1 MKSRIELSSS
11 IVVVIIILT
20 TLKKMVVGNHE
31 WLEGS
36 YPMIAPIAATT
47 I

>member
-1 MKSRIELSSS
+1 
-11 IVVVIIILT
+11 
-20 TLKKMVVGNHE
+20 MVVGNHE